1 MAFSKE
7 KKRELRAQN
16 AKAEGRRYR
25 PRVKTFQTLPLKAR
39 KVEILPEPVPIEL
52 DLERSRVESE
62 DFRGH
67 LWRLSTTGVIVN
79 NPLYVGRD
87 VRLKPVAMKMM
98 GIKGDN
104 KFYLVRKHNNDCW
117 VIAKREGVHK
127 GKELYCEIPED
138 LFW

>member
-1 MAFSKE
+1 
-7 KKRELRAQN
+7 
-16 AKAEGRRYR
+16 
-25 PRVKTFQTLPLKAR
+25 
-39 KVEILPEPVPIEL
+39 VPIEL

-127 GKELYCEIPED
+127 GKELCCEIPED